1 MATQKV
7 AIDWE
12 LVEVHYRAGIRSLKD
27 IGAEYGVSDAGI
39 LKKAKKEGWTRDL
52 AAKIK
57 AKADAKV
64 SAAVVSAEV
73 SAAKALTENTVVEA
87 NAELQY
93 RIRMSHRTD
102 IARVKNLLIMLLAEA
117 EHQGANVALY
127 QELGELLFQ
136 PDDKG
141 TDKLNEIYRKAM
153 SLPSRV
159 GVLKQITETLALLIK
174 LEREA
179 FGIDAVQPVS
189 GLEEKFLAVIKSSP
203 VNV

>member
-1 MATQKV
+1 MSVENPTDWV
-7 AIDWE
+7 AIEAD
-12 LVEVHYRAGIRSLKD
+12 YRAGIKPLRQIAAEND
-27 IGAEYGVSDAGI
+27 ISHGAI
-39 LKKAKKEGWTRDL
+39 NKRAKRDGWTRDL
-52 AAKIK
+52 TAKIQ
-57 AKADAKV
+57 ARADEKV
-64 SAAVVSAEV
+64 SKAVVSSEV
-73 SAAKALTENTVVEA
+73 STQKMVTEKQVVEA